1 MKRTEEQAKKHK
13 EYMKKYYQ
21 NNEEKRKANNKR
33 NNKRGLEKISCV
45 VCQKMITRANM
56 KRHAKVKHPKDSHS
70 GGE

>member
-33 NNKRGLEKISCV
+33 NNKRGLEKIV
-45 VCQKMITRANM
+45 TRAVN
-56 KRHAKVKHPKDSHS
+56 KKETGCVFFQNQRRPR
-70 GGE
+70 